1 MGHPKSPHGVVTAS
15 IGVAAFRP
23 QATQSVADLL
33 NASDQA
39 MYEAKRTGRN
49 RVVSAGAPD

>member
-1 MGHPKSPHGVVTAS
+1 
-15 IGVAAFRP
+15 VAAFRP

-49 RVVSAGAPD
+49 RVVSAAELGDSAQPEAA

>member
-1 MGHPKSPHGVVTAS
+1 
-15 IGVAAFRP
+15 VAAFRP

-49 RVVSAGAPD
+49 KVVGADSLPASAQPAAA